1 MYILESFFVA
11 LSTYSAIPVP
21 QFDWNERNMKY
32 SICFF
37 PAVGIVIGLSLWLWS
52 KLCAVLNLSALL
64 FAAVAV
70 CIPLLIS
77 GGIHMD
83 GYMDT
88 MDALSSHQSRE
99 RKLEIMKDPNC
110 GAFAVI
116 YCGIYLF
123 LQFGLLHEL
132 YLYHG
137 ISGYIPVF
145 ILSRSLSAFFAVNL
159 PNARKNGMLCAYTQ
173 NADRQKST
181 VATLLIALLCALL
194 LLLQSVK
201 IGLCVLFAAGLTA
214 LFYRHLALKEFGGV
228 TGDSSGFFLQL
239 CELTTLFAA
248 LLGSCVQ

>member
-1 MYILESFFVA
+1 MRILEALFVA

-37 PAVGIVIGLSLWLWS
+37 PAVGIFVGTALWLWS
-52 KLCAVLNLSALL
+52 ILCSALNLSAVL
-64 FAAVAV
+64 FGAVAV

-123 LQFGLLHEL
+123 LQFGLFHEL
-132 YLYHG
+132 YLHEGVAY
-137 ISGYIPVF
+137 YVPAFV
-145 ILSRSLSAFFAVNL
+145 LSRALSAFFAVNL
-159 PNARKNGMLCAYTQ
+159 PNARKGGMLCAYTQ
-173 NADRQKST
+173 NADRRKAT
-181 VATLLIALLCALL
+181 IATLLTAVLCGGVLLRL
-194 LLLQSVK
+194 SVK
-201 IGLCVLFAAGLTA
+201 AGICILLGA
-214 LFYRHLALKEFGGV
+214 IFCSLFYRRLAMKEFGGV
-228 TGDSSGFFLQL
+228 TGDTSGFFLQL
-239 CELTTLFAA
+239 CELSCLLAA
-248 LLGSCVQ
+248 LIGACL

>member
-1 MYILESFFVA
+1 MRILEALFVA

-37 PAVGIVIGLSLWLWS
+37 PAVGIFVGAALWLWS
-52 KLCAVLNLSALL
+52 ILCSALGLSAVL
-64 FAAVAV
+64 FGAVAV

-123 LQFGLLHEL
+123 LQFGLFHEL
-132 YLYHG
+132 YLHEGVAFYV
-137 ISGYIPVF
+137 PAFV
-145 ILSRSLSAFFAVNL
+145 LSRALSAFFAVNL
-159 PNARKNGMLCAYTQ
+159 PNARKGGMLCAYTQ
-173 NADRQKST
+173 NADRRKAT
-181 VATLLIALLCALL
+181 IATLLTAVLCGGVLLIL
-194 LLLQSVK
+194 SVK
-201 IGLCVLFAAGLTA
+201 TGICILLGAIFCA
-214 LFYRHLALKEFGGV
+214 LFYRRLAMKKFGGV
-228 TGDSSGFFLQL
+228 TGDTSGFFLQL
-239 CELTTLFAA
+239 CELSCLLAA
-248 LLGSCVQ
+248 LIGACL